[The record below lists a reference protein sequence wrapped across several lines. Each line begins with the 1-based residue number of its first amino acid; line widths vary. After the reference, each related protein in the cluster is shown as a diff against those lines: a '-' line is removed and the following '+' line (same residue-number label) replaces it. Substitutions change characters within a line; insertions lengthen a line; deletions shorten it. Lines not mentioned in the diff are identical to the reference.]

1 MNAGDTAYEPT
12 VFVVDDDEAVCDA
25 LGMLLRASGM
35 RVETFSSAQAF
46 LKVYRPHRAGCLLLD
61 IRMPGIS
68 GLDLQDE
75 LHKRRYTIPIVF
87 LTGHGDVP
95 LAVRALK
102 RGAVD
107 FIEKPHEEERL
118 VLAVANALHA
128 DAALRREPHRLAPGN
143 DGTASDLNTRLA
155 TLSDREREVMERM
168 LTGKPTRQ
176 IAEELC
182 ISVKTVEF
190 HRARIREKLGAVS
203 HAHLLSMFISAEG
216 VPPSG
221 G

>member
-1 MNAGDTAYEPT
+1 MTAIDART
-12 VFVVDDDEAVCDA
+12 QVLLIDDDEHLRQA
-25 LGMLLRASGM
+25 LAQTLDLAGL
-35 RVETFSSAQAF
+35 RVEILADARGVAERISSDWPG
-46 LKVYRPHRAGCLLLD
+46 VVVSD
-61 IRMPGIS
+61 IRMPGID
-68 GLDLQDE
+68 GLQLLAQLHQQDADLPV
-75 LHKRRYTIPIVF
+75 LLI
-87 LTGHGDVP
+87 TGHGDVP

-102 RGAVD
+102 RGAAD

-128 DAALRREPHRLAPGN
+128 DTAQRREAHRLAPGN
-143 DGTASDLNTRLA
+143 DGTAGDLNTRLA
-155 TLSDREREVMERM
+155 TLSDREREVMDRM

-182 ISVKTVEF
+182 ISVKTIEF

-203 HAHLLSMFISAEG
+203 QAHLLSLFISAEG
-216 VPPSG
+216 MPPSG

>member
-1 MNAGDTAYEPT
+1 MKATDSAHEPT
-12 VFVVDDDEAVCDA
+12 VFIVDDDDAVCDA

-35 RVETFSSAQAF
+35 SVETFNSAQAF
-46 LKVYRPHRAGCLLLD
+46 LNIYRPQRAGCLLLD
-61 IRMPGIS
+61 IRMPGMS

-75 LHKRRYTIPIVF
+75 LHKRRYVIPIVF

-102 RGAVD
+102 RGAAD

-118 VLAVANALHA
+118 VLAVANALHS
-128 DAALRREPHRLAPGN
+128 DAAQRREQWKLAPS
-143 DGTASDLNTRLA
+143 GTINGDLSARLA
-155 TLSDREREVMERM
+155 TLSDREREVMEHM
-168 LTGKPTRQ
+168 LAGKLTRQ
-176 IAEELC
+176 IAETLC

-203 HAHLLSMFISAEG
+203 QAHLLSLFISGEG
-216 VPPSG
+216 MPPSG

>member
-1 MNAGDTAYEPT
+1 MNTTDTALEQT

-35 RVETFSSAQAF
+35 RVEAFSSAQAF
-46 LKVYRPHRAGCLLLD
+46 LNIYRPQRAGCLLLD
-61 IRMPGIS
+61 IRMPGMS

-75 LHKRRYTIPIVF
+75 LHKRRYAIPIVF

-102 RGAVD
+102 RGALD

-128 DAALRREPHRLAPGN
+128 DAERRREQWNAAPSKVTSG
-143 DGTASDLNTRLA
+143 DLSARLA
-155 TLSDREREVMERM
+155 TLSEREREVMEHM
-168 LTGKPTRQ
+168 LAGKLTRQ
-176 IAEELC
+176 IAETLC

-203 HAHLLSMFISAEG
+203 QAHLLSLFISG
-216 VPPSG
+216 DGMPSSG

>member
-1 MNAGDTAYEPT
+1 MDRHEEHT
-12 VFVVDDDEAVCDA
+12 VFVVDDDTAVCDA
-25 LGMLLRASGM
+25 IGMLLRTAGM
-35 RVETFSSAQAF
+35 GVETFRSAASF
-46 LKVYRPHRAGCLLLD
+46 LKAHRRERAGCLLLD
-61 IRMPGIS
+61 VRMPGMS

-75 LHKRRYTIPIVF
+75 LHKRRYAIPIIF

-102 RGAVD
+102 RGAID

-128 DAALRREPHRLAPGN
+128 DAERRRDQWKAVPSS
-143 DGTASDLNTRLA
+143 TTSSDLNARLA
-155 TLSDREREVMERM
+155 TLSEREREVMEHM
-168 LTGKPTRQ
+168 LAGKLTRQ
-176 IAEELC
+176 IAETLC

-203 HAHLLSMFISAEG
+203 QAHLLSLFIGGEG
-216 VPPSG
+216 LPPAG

>member
-1 MNAGDTAYEPT
+1 MIVTDSAHQPT
-12 VFVVDDDEAVCDA
+12 VFIVDDDDAVCDA

-35 RVETFSSAQAF
+35 SVETFNSAQAF
-46 LKVYRPHRAGCLLLD
+46 LNIYRPQRAGCLLLD
-61 IRMPGIS
+61 IRMPGMS

-75 LHKRRYTIPIVF
+75 LHKRRYVIPIVF

-102 RGAVD
+102 RGAAD

-118 VLAVANALHA
+118 VLAVANALHS
-128 DAALRREPHRLAPGN
+128 DAAQRREQWKVAPS
-143 DGTASDLNTRLA
+143 GTTGGDLSARLA
-155 TLSDREREVMERM
+155 TLSDREREVMEHM
-168 LTGKPTRQ
+168 LAGKLTRQ
-176 IAEELC
+176 IAETLC

-203 HAHLLSMFISAEG
+203 QAHLLSLFISGEG
-216 VPPSG
+216 MPPSG

>member
-1 MNAGDTAYEPT
+1 MNAADSAHEPT

-35 RVETFSSAQAF
+35 RVETFNSAQAF
-46 LKVYRPHRAGCLLLD
+46 LNIYRPQRAGCLLLD
-61 IRMPGIS
+61 IRMPGMS

-75 LHKRRYTIPIVF
+75 LHKRRYAIPIIF

-102 RGAVD
+102 RGAID

-128 DAALRREPHRLAPGN
+128 DAERRREQWKAAPSS
-143 DGTASDLNTRLA
+143 TTSSDFNARLA
-155 TLSDREREVMERM
+155 TLSEREREVMELM
-168 LTGKPTRQ
+168 LAGKLTRQ
-176 IAEELC
+176 IAETLC

-203 HAHLLSMFISAEG
+203 QAHLLSLFISGEG
-216 VPPSG
+216 LPPAVG
-221 G
+221 

>member
-1 MNAGDTAYEPT
+1 MNTTDTAHEPT
-12 VFVVDDDEAVCDA
+12 VFVVDDDDAVCDA

-35 RVETFSSAQAF
+35 RVETFGSAQAF
-46 LKVYRPHRAGCLLLD
+46 LNVYRPQRAGCLLLD
-61 IRMPGIS
+61 IRMPGMS

-75 LHKRRYTIPIVF
+75 LHKRRYAIPIIF

-102 RGAVD
+102 RGAID

-118 VLAVANALHA
+118 VLAVANALHI
-128 DAALRREPHRLAPGN
+128 DAERRRDQWRAAAPVNPSGN
-143 DGTASDLNTRLA
+143 DLAARLA
-155 TLSDREREVMERM
+155 TLSERERAVMDRM

-203 HAHLLSMFISAEG
+203 QAHLLSLFISADSL
-216 VPPSG
+216 PPSG

>member
-1 MNAGDTAYEPT
+1 MIVTDSAHQPT
-12 VFVVDDDEAVCDA
+12 VFIVDDDDAVCDA

-35 RVETFSSAQAF
+35 RVETFNSAQAF
-46 LKVYRPHRAGCLLLD
+46 LNIYRPQRTGCLLLD
-61 IRMPGIS
+61 IRMPGMS

-75 LHKRRYTIPIVF
+75 LHKRRYAIPIVF

-102 RGAVD
+102 RGAAD

-118 VLAVANALHA
+118 VLAVANALLS
-128 DAALRREPHRLAPGN
+128 DAAQRREQWKVAPS
-143 DGTASDLNTRLA
+143 GTTGGDLSARLA
-155 TLSDREREVMERM
+155 TLSDREREVMEHM
-168 LTGKPTRQ
+168 LAGKLTRQ
-176 IAEELC
+176 IAETLC

-203 HAHLLSMFISAEG
+203 QAHLLSLFISGEG
-216 VPPSG
+216 MPPSG